1 MEKHNIRVGIT
12 MGDINGIGPEII
24 IKALADT
31 RYFSDFTPIIYGSA
45 KVMSFHKK
53 AIDDQYFNFQS
64 VKNADEAKPKK
75 VSVINC
81 WNEEVQIT
89 LGESNTIGG
98 EYAFKSLE
106 AATKDLAAN
115 KIDVL
120 VTAPINKKSIQDAGF
135 KFPGHTEYLAD
146 LANVKEALML
156 MVYDNLRV
164 ALVTAHEPLKDVAAK
179 ISKESVTHKINQL
192 HQSLTKDFG
201 IRRPKIAVLGLNP
214 HAGERGNMG
223 DEEIN
228 HIIPAIGECKSKEML
243 VYGPY
248 AADSFFGSENLKN
261 FDGIVAMYHDQGL
274 TGFKSIAFGNGVNYT
289 AGLPI
294 VRTSPDHGTAMD
306 IAGKNIAKENS
317 FRNAIFLALDV
328 YKNRMLEK
336 EITANPLKVQ
346 KSELKND

>member
-1 MEKHNIRVGIT
+1 MEKRNIKVGIT
-12 MGDINGIGPEII
+12 IGDINGIGPEII
-24 IKALADT
+24 IKALKDT
-31 RYFSDFTPIIYGSA
+31 RYFSEFTPIIYGSA

-53 AIDDQYFNFQS
+53 AINDQHFNFTS
-64 VKNADEAKPKK
+64 IKSADEAKGKK

-81 WNEEVQIT
+81 WNDEVKIN
-89 LGESNTIGG
+89 LGETNTIGG

-146 LANVKEALML
+146 LSNVDEALML
-156 MVYDNLRV
+156 MVYEGLRV
-164 ALVTAHEPLKDVAAK
+164 ALVTAHDPLKDVASK
-179 ISKESVTHKINQL
+179 ITKESVTHKINQL
-192 HQSLTKDFG
+192 HQSLTRDFS
-201 IRRPKIAVLGLNP
+201 IRKPKIAVLGLNP

-228 HIIPAIGECKSKEML
+228 HILPAIGECKSKDLL

-261 FDGIVAMYHDQGL
+261 FDGVVAMYHDQGL

-306 IAGKNIAKENS
+306 IAGKNKANENS
-317 FRNAIFLALDV
+317 IRNAIFLAIDI
-328 YKNRMLEK
+328 YKNRQMEK
-336 EITANPLKVQ
+336 EITANPLKPQ
-346 KSELKND
+346 KTGSKND